1 MNEILVFPPPIDNG
15 RFGYVQKEK
24 KYIRLSIARS
34 KALKKKAK
42 KNNSMSKTHA
52 IEVELNN
59 VNLQVD
65 ENLLASLN
73 FLSAQTSIASFGN
86 VILRVEG
93 DEQEKEHIGEAL
105 QNIKLLDTLNP
116 L

>member
-1 MNEILVFPPPIDNG
+1 MNEILAFPPPIDNG

-24 KYIRLSIARS
+24 RSIRLFVARS

-52 IEVELNN
+52 IEVELSN

-65 ENLLASLN
+65 DDLLAFLN
-73 FLSAQTSIASFGN
+73 SSSAQISITSSIDVVLKAK
-86 VILRVEG
+86 G
-93 DEQEKEHIGEAL
+93 DGQEKERIGEAL
-105 QNIKLLDTLNP
+105 
-116 L
+116 